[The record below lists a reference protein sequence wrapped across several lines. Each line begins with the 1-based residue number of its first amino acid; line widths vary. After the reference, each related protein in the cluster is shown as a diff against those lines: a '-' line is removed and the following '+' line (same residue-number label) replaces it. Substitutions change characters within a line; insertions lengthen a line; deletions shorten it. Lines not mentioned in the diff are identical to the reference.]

1 MAKKYWSGDVTLNT
15 EWAGDESTN
24 NLPLSG
30 GTVQKLIKDSINSK
44 VGYVGRVDKIGQG
57 FYVLCRDEETF
68 NKYLETITDD
78 LPLGNLQMD
87 GVNGKFDA
95 PFNYKMELTVTNP
108 ENGYKAVLLGSTNNQ
123 ITIKGQTVDASNTS
137 IGENLTI
144 TFKVTNESG
153 VENSYTAIY
162 DAKTAADGITY
173 NLDGKL
179 SSGQNTIIVT
189 AVGMNSGV
197 SAMRRITYRVIDM
210 SFIDSF
216 NILKRY
222 RYNGNKLEI
231 DVNYSLKGI
240 GETTLIWYF
249 DGVKFEEEEI
259 KNHNPNLSNANKHFV
274 FTGNRDK
281 ERMNAGKHN
290 IQILM
295 SCRDIEDNSEFK
307 TPVYYREFIIDDN
320 SYNFETPYILRKITL
335 NDVLTTGS
343 ILTINNTKQYE
354 NTTIEYGVF
363 YNGKSDCAVETGIM
377 YIEENEYKELS
388 KEKLPMVV
396 DGFSELQ
403 KHSISLEKAGEA
415 EIILKAFDIKNNVF
429 EEKYYTD
436 IKENDMIIST
446 ISYDDTALSLNAF
459 GRSNN
464 SSNKN
469 EWVYSGVDGT
479 ITTTFSDNFDWS
491 NTSGWADNK
500 LKLNKGNSITINYKP
515 FSDDKMDNLKNRGGT
530 YEFEFETINVYNDD
544 AVICKICGND
554 DNAPGI
560 VIYASGA
567 ELVISRDKVTD
578 NEDVNAGYMR
588 AVSTK
593 YKAEESNR
601 ISFVI
606 TPNKKINDDDGTAY
620 RDRILKIY
628 VNGELCG
635 AYPYDE
641 NAVFSNDSTITF
653 RGSEECCVNISS
665 IQIYKRALTSDEI
678 LNNYIYFRNSGVEK
692 SEIYKRN
699 DITLESNTS
708 IFDSDKL
715 KSQLPIMTFYQIYD
729 EQSLDDIHQ
738 EKKNKKLTRFFDVVY
753 IDIQHPNKNF
763 LIKNAY
769 VTPQGTSSMNY
780 PVKNLRLYTGKK
792 DKAGNYYSR
801 LFVGSNIFSGSSTN
815 PSMDNINLETE
826 VTGKRKYSF
835 RDETRTQKAA
845 APVNC
850 WCLKADFAESSSSHN
865 TGTARYWNNVLKTN
879 GFNTKAQIKSAQH
892 TDLYNYDVRTC
903 IDGFPIA
910 VFYQPL
916 KGNLRFEGK
925 YNFNNDKSTE
935 DVFGFTGG
943 KEIPGQTVQYYYIG
957 KEVPIVHGEENDK
970 GEWEWACKVVS
981 SGYTETPTVDSP
993 LYASK
998 FNDDG
1003 TEDWYMLRGK
1013 ELLDNPKMECWEILN
1028 SVNELALFKT
1038 AQNFTTGD
1046 KDEKVGILDSKG
1058 EFHEAF
1064 ESRYPDCGDYYH
1076 YNSLKRFA
1084 QWLVS
1089 CRYLTIDNNTGESIP
1104 FAETSL
1110 NPLPSENYY
1119 VSNGKLSIHLLN
1131 TKKTGEIR
1139 LNFPGKNFYK
1149 PIEYS
1154 NIQNNIKN
1162 DGYQKIKINVPSGET
1177 YEDIV
1182 ASLSYI
1188 KVAELPNN
1196 KLDTYLYLFFN
1207 DEYYT
1212 WSNNSYEIT
1221 NDVPSDIISTKNYI
1235 KVNELPSSEIS
1246 VYEYLE
1252 LDGYFYTW
1260 LLGNV
1265 LNTNKIPETH
1275 QTEYD
1280 YVLVNNNEYYV
1291 WDNTYNLEDFHIEQK
1306 VDDTAFNRAL
1316 KFAVEKYDHIDMDK
1330 MAAYY
1335 IYLMRFGGVDQTVK
1349 NAMLTTEGPAND
1361 DPLSTLPSL
1370 WYFIN
1375 YDNDTI
1381 LGVKNDGR
1389 LVFDPYITRQTKDGT
1404 GYVYAGRESTLWNN
1418 LENDTEFMETVTKVD
1433 NILAKGEGNSLYALS
1448 YSNAIREYDINQSD
1462 KWCERIY
1469 NKDAERKYID
1479 TFVKGWTQHNDEENT
1494 TSENVTED
1502 YLYDVHG
1509 SRSSHRK
1516 WWLGRR
1522 FNIFDSRFC
1531 NDNFKNSFI
1540 KFRSTNLPAGATIT
1554 IKSGEPIYYAWG
1566 HDNSVTEITKTAI
1579 QPGEYCTFTTMSAF
1593 NIGSYLELMGAP
1605 NIATLNLRGCVGA
1618 LTEIDITGC
1627 KSPSIGTKLK
1637 EIYIGDNTRQDLVNI
1652 SNTAMKFSG
1661 LKQAS
1666 KLEYLD
1672 ITNIKNITLLDGMD
1686 TLLNIKEVYA
1696 KGSSVSNF
1704 TFSEGCAIEK
1714 LHLPSTIETLSL
1726 TKSSNINYNN
1736 ISFEGG
1742 GYGKLRNLTINNC
1755 PQLMNNPDFILNW
1768 LYSTPKEQRN
1778 KLSLNLQGINWVFN
1792 KCNSLLDLGE
1802 IGTRN
1807 IQGTIQINE
1816 KINVEIATKLQNIFG
1831 EKCFKE
1837 GSTVY
1842 IKTPTA
1848 IFLDVPSTLW
1858 EGDDVVRCN
1867 VITVGTTSTS
1877 SLETIIKVKTINGD
1891 ELFIDD
1897 TNGVITVDETNLN
1910 NGYILFKINESE
1922 HEYKSLYINIKCTVN
1937 GFTYDTSITCNINKR
1952 IYPDSTTIYT
1962 VSDSFNNINEN
1973 ELSLIYA
1980 PQDINDLNLI
1990 GRGFFTVSWEIFTG
2004 TTDYNTKVLLSNKKG
2019 EKTYIKAPTGFDGKV
2034 IVKAIINRNF
2044 DNKQICETTKELEF
2058 TDPSTIVT
2066 ELSNK
2071 PLYDILVKHNIIT
2084 EIDGF
2089 GKLNKNDASQITIN
2103 DLIDKETGKS
2113 IFANNKELESFIEFE
2128 WFGDA
2133 SIGGLATPNGMFENC
2148 TKLKEIALSD
2158 NFKYSAKNMF
2168 NGCSNLECIYGA
2180 SQGKTYP
2187 NSNELI
2193 YTSLSLTHVGDNFAN
2208 GCKKLSTC
2216 KLSSLVNY
2224 IGATAFKNC
2233 ESLTDFTI
2241 PSNSALEI
2249 VYGTNDTPF
2258 SGCKNINFTEGTQY
2272 DENSNDKYRI
2282 KNGACYKIIDEFTLD
2297 LIHMGKNTL
2306 ISDIPTKKIDE
2317 NGETGITV
2325 YAYAYSMEGR
2335 TEENIIIPENI
2346 IFNGHYIFYNSIG
2359 KSIKLNRYVDN
2370 KSPYLFANTNYNG
2383 NYIFHVNETT
2393 IPSYCFYNASGMASY
2408 TVPEGITTIENGA
2421 FYQCKMNE
2429 IILPTSLTTINTQA
2443 FWLTYLKDMTFL
2455 SENPPH
2461 ISMETHD
2468 VFFSVMLDNIYVK
2481 PEYYDNYYGTGEKE
2495 GIHNLFKP
2503 FITPIHLHS
2512 TGYIRLYKDGE
2523 LIYND
2528 ENNIIKVGNAN
2539 ITEKIDG
2546 GYMEYTYNGND
2557 NNIDVLINNEVV
2569 GKISSKYTTIYIGDN
2584 SNLYIG
2590 DGLSFE
2596 CGVPMS
2602 VENEINSK
2610 GWYYDAR
2617 FKGIRSNPNS
2627 LEKDEITLS
2636 LPNYKNKIINIK
2648 YGKYAYESYVYV
2660 KNDEDENILNETLS
2674 TLNKFDIETETT
2686 GMLSESGNIKIGI
2699 DKTNSGS
2706 IKHGI
2711 NGMVINKLGDAVYS
2725 DIELSNISL
2734 YSNNNENIKQVKVK
2748 LNSPIE
2754 ITKNVFIT
2762 LTDNKAFTYSK
2773 LWNGEILTF
2782 NLPINHDFIAIAS
2795 DFVTN
2800 DGKYY
2805 YLTNPQKIENE
2816 EIEITYE
2823 YKTGIEIINNIL
2835 CYYTN
2840 EQDWYIDLNRYTG
2853 TWSNSNIDIPENS
2866 VLDIEASD
2874 TDGVLNSIN
2883 VNKYDKNSI
2892 CNTALKHTF
2901 FDNIKGYIPSYIE
2914 MEIFSQYLPEINDF
2928 LKENNKEIIS
2938 LDNCWVSETYD
2949 SENAWNTDGKY
2960 YNKNTIHN
2968 YYIFGKKR

>member
-1 MAKKYWSGDVTLNT
+1 MAKKYWDGNVTLNT
-15 EWAGDESTN
+15 DWGGDSTTN

-30 GTVQKLIKDSINSK
+30 GTIQKLIKDNINSK

-137 IGENLTI
+137 IGENLTV
-144 TFKVTNESG
+144 TFKITNENG
-153 VENSYTAIY
+153 AENSYTAIY

-173 NLDGKL
+173 SLDGKL

-222 RYNGNKLEI
+222 QYKDGKLEI

-240 GETTLIWYF
+240 GRTSLIWYF
-249 DGVKFEEEEI
+249 DGIKIEEESFT
-259 KNHNPNLSNANKHFV
+259 NLNPNLSNANKHFV
-274 FTGNRDK
+274 FTKSRDG
-281 ERMNAGKHN
+281 ESMNAGKHN
-290 IQILM
+290 LQILM
-295 SCRDIEDNSEFK
+295 KCIDIEDNSEFQ

-320 SYNFETPYILRKITL
+320 SYNFENPYILRKITL
-335 NDVLTTGS
+335 SDVLASGNV
-343 ILTINNTKQYE
+343 LTIDNTKQYE

-363 YNGKSDCAVETGIM
+363 YHGKSKCTVETGII
-377 YIEENEYKELS
+377 YIEENEYKELN
-388 KEKLPMVV
+388 KEELPMVV

-403 KHSISLEKAGEA
+403 KHSISLENAGEA
-415 EIILKAFDIKNNVF
+415 EIILKAFDIDNNVF
-429 EEKYYTD
+429 EEKYYTN
-436 IKENDMIIST
+436 IENNDMIIST
-446 ISYDDTALSLNAF
+446 IKYDDTALSLNAF

-464 SSNKN
+464 SSNKT
-469 EWVYSGVDGT
+469 EWIYSGIDGVFET
-479 ITTTFSDNFDWS
+479 IFSDNFDWS

-500 LKLNKGNSITINYKP
+500 LKLNKGNSIEINYKP
-515 FSDDKMDNLKNRGGT
+515 FSEDKMENLKNRGGT

-544 AVICKICGND
+544 AIICSICGND
-554 DNAPGI
+554 NNAPGI

-578 NEDVNAGYMR
+578 SEDVNAGYIK
-588 AVSTK
+588 AVNTK
-593 YKAEESNR
+593 YKSEESNR

-606 TPNKKINDDDGTAY
+606 TPDKETNDDGTTY

-635 AYPYDE
+635 AYPYDKG
-641 NAVFSNDSTITF
+641 ASFSNDSTIIF
-653 RGSEECCVNISS
+653 SGSEECCVNISS

-692 SEIYKRN
+692 TEIYKRN
-699 DITLESNTS
+699 DITLTTDSS
-708 IFDSDKL
+708 VFDSDKL
-715 KSQLPIMTFYQIYD
+715 KSQLPIMIFYQIYD

-792 DKAGNYYSR
+792 DKADNYYSR
-801 LFVGSNIFSGSSTN
+801 LFVGSNIFKDGSSAN
-815 PSMDNINLETE
+815 LSMDNINLDTE
-826 VTGKRKYSF
+826 VTEKRKYSF

-879 GFNTKAQIKSAQH
+879 GFNTKAQIKAAQH

-910 VFYQPL
+910 VFYQP
-916 KGNLRFEGK
+916 KNGKLRFEGK

-943 KEIPGQTVQYYYIG
+943 KEIPDQKVQYYYIG
-957 KEVPIVHGEENDK
+957 EEKPIIQSETVSGITEY
-970 GEWEWACKVVS
+970 ACSWSEGGYDVS
-981 SGYTETPTVDSP
+981 PSTDSP
-993 LYASK
+993 LYTSD
-998 FNDDG
+998 NDG
-1003 TEDWYMLRGK
+1003 KWYMLRGK

-1038 AQNFTTGD
+1038 AQKFTTGD
-1046 KDEKVGILDSKG
+1046 KDEKVGILDNKG

-1089 CRYLTIDNNTGESIP
+1089 CRYLTVDNNTGESVP
-1104 FAETSL
+1104 FAETQL
-1110 NPLPSENYY
+1110 DPLPSENYY
-1119 VSNGKLSIHLLN
+1119 KDNNNKLSIQLLN
-1131 TKKTGEIR
+1131 TGKTGTIK

-1149 PIEYS
+1149 LIEYS
-1154 NIQNNIKN
+1154 TIQNNIKN
-1162 DGYQKIKINVPSGET
+1162 DGYQKLTINVPPGET

-1182 ASLSYI
+1182 ASLSCI
-1188 KVAELPNN
+1188 KVAELPS
-1196 KLDTYLYLFFN
+1196 KQLDTYLYLLC
-1207 DEYYT
+1207 DEKYYT
-1212 WSNNSYEIT
+1212 WLSTDNLYIEI
-1221 NDVPSDIISTKNYI
+1221 PSDDINSGDYI
-1235 KVNELPSSEIS
+1235 KVNELPSNEIS
-1246 VYEYLE
+1246 TYDYVE

-1260 LLGNV
+1260 TIGNV
-1265 LNTNKIPETH
+1265 LSTTSIPETH

-1280 YVLVNNNEYYV
+1280 YILVNNNEYYV
-1291 WDNTYNLEDFHIEQK
+1291 WDNTYKLEDFHTGRT
-1306 VDDTAFNRAL
+1306 VDDTCFNRAL
-1316 KFAVEKYDHIDMDK
+1316 KFAVEKYDHIEMDK

-1349 NAMLTTEGPAND
+1349 NAMLTTEGPADD

-1389 LVFDPYITRQTKDGT
+1389 LVFNPYITRQTKDGS

-1448 YSNAIREYDINQSD
+1448 YSNAIREYDTNQSD

-1469 NKDAERKYID
+1469 NRDAERKYID
-1479 TFVKGWTQHNDEENT
+1479 TYVKGWTQHNDEDGT

-1531 NDNFKNSFI
+1531 NDNFKNSLI

-1593 NIGSYLELMGAP
+1593 NIGSYLELMGAA
-1605 NIATLNLRGCVGA
+1605 NIATLDLRGCVGA

-1637 EIYIGDNTRQDLVNI
+1637 EIYIGDNTRNDLVNI

-1672 ITNIKNITLLDGMD
+1672 ITNIKNITSLDGME

-1696 KGSSVSNF
+1696 KGSSVANF
-1704 TFSEGCAIEK
+1704 TFTEGCAITK

-1742 GYGKLRNLTINNC
+1742 EYGKLRNLTINNC

-1831 EKCFKE
+1831 AKCFKE

-1877 SLETIIKVKTINGD
+1877 SLDTIIKVKTINGD
-1891 ELFIDD
+1891 ELFIND
-1897 TNGVITVDETNLN
+1897 TNGVITIDETNLN
-1910 NGYILFKINESE
+1910 DGYILFKINESE
-1922 HEYKSLYINIKCTVN
+1922 HEYQSLYINIKCTVN
-1937 GFTYDTSITCNINKR
+1937 DFTYDTSITCNINKR

-1962 VSDSFNNINEN
+1962 VSDSFNNINNN
-1973 ELSLIYA
+1973 ELSLIYT

-2004 TTDYNTKVLLSNKKG
+2004 TTGYNTKVLLSNKKG

-2084 EIDGF
+2084 VIDGF
-2089 GKLNKNDASQITIN
+2089 GKLNKNDALQITIN
-2103 DLIDKETGKS
+2103 DLINKETGKS

-2128 WFGDA
+2128 WFGDS
-2133 SIGGLATPNGMFENC
+2133 SIGGLTTPNGMFENC
-2148 TKLKEIALSD
+2148 TNLREIALSD

-2193 YTSLSLTHVGDNFAN
+2193 YTSLALTYVGDNFAN

-2241 PSNSALEI
+2241 PSNSVLEI
-2249 VYGTNDTPF
+2249 VYDTNDTPF
-2258 SGCKNINFTEGTQY
+2258 SGCKNINFTDGTQY

-2282 KNGACYKIIDEFTLD
+2282 KNGACYKIIDDFTLD

-2335 TEENIIIPENI
+2335 TEENIVIPENI
-2346 IFNGHYIFYNSIG
+2346 RF
-2359 KSIKLNRYVDN
+2359 
-2370 KSPYLFANTNYNG
+2370 NG
-2383 NYIFHVNETT
+2383 NYIFNNSSGNSITLNDVVTDKSDYLFSNTYYKGNYHFATNEYRIPKGCFSNIKDVNFTNYE
-2393 IPSYCFYNASGMASY
+2393 
-2408 TVPEGITTIENGA
+2408 VPNNITTIHDEAFSYTSSLQEVVLPSKMKEIGVNVFYYCEGLRNIIYNG
-2421 FYQCKMNE
+2421 KV
-2429 IILPTSLTTINTQA
+2429 ILYNDL
-2443 FWLTYLKDMTFL
+2443 FRVYL
-2455 SENPPH
+2455 N
-2461 ISMETHD
+2461 
-2468 VFFSVMLDNIYVK
+2468 NIYCNPTEYDVLDKKIENSEFVALLKPIVK
-2481 PEYYDNYYGTGEKE
+2481 LLKPRETG
-2495 GIHNLFKP
+2495 
-2503 FITPIHLHS
+2503 FIRI
-2512 TGYIRLYKDGE
+2512 IKDGE
-2523 LIYND
+2523 IVTSHNGDKVTVGGVDAEFDSYDYWKYN
-2528 ENNIIKVGNAN
+2528 NVSS
-2539 ITEKIDG
+2539 
-2546 GYMEYTYNGND
+2546 
-2557 NNIDVLINNEVV
+2557 NNEVYLNDDYV
-2569 GKISSKYTTIYIGDN
+2569 GEIKELYTTIYLGDN
-2584 SNLYIG
+2584 SSLYEGYGETGYDFTHGIY
-2590 DGLSFE
+2590 DD
-2596 CGVPMS
+2596 
-2602 VENEINSK
+2602 NINTAVDNA
-2610 GWYYDAR
+2610 GWYYDSR
-2617 FKGIRSNPNS
+2617 FNGIRSKEVAYNEETTLNLTLPETIK
-2627 LEKDEITLS
+2627 EKCYIEFGASFYKTSDIYYTINNERIYELGYNQALYTDIINNEITFK
-2636 LPNYKNKIINIK
+2636 YKRGSTIKMYADAFILNKI
-2648 YGKYAYESYVYV
+2648 GKTLYS
-2660 KNDEDENILNETLS
+2660 DPILSDIDENNY
-2674 TLNKFDIETETT
+2674 
-2686 GMLSESGNIKIGI
+2686 NIYKV
-2699 DKTNSGS
+2699 S
-2706 IKHGI
+2706 ITS
-2711 NGMVINKLGDAVYS
+2711 M
-2725 DIELSNISL
+2725 
-2734 YSNNNENIKQVKVK
+2734 ENIPNNTPVIV
-2748 LNSPIE
+2748 
-2754 ITKNVFIT
+2754 
-2762 LTDNKAFTYSK
+2762 TDGFAHTYRK
-2773 LWNGEILTF
+2773 YWNGEELEF
-2782 NLPINHDFIAIAS
+2782 KVPKNYEFICYAEPYLNESGKLFA
-2795 DFVTN
+2795 VTN
-2800 DGKYY
+2800 RVNLNKV
-2805 YLTNPQKIENE
+2805 NNE
-2816 EIEITYE
+2816 LMYE
-2823 YKTGIEIINNIL
+2823 GLEGIEVVDNILYFYTEYNDYYINLEQKNGIWSDIYNNIDGV
-2835 CYYTN
+2835 TT
-2840 EQDWYIDLNRYTG
+2840 DD
-2853 TWSNSNIDIPENS
+2853 
-2866 VLDIEASD
+2866 VLTSD
-2874 TDGVLNSIN
+2874 TDGLLNTELVLNIEENN
-2883 VNKYDKNSI
+2883 VMFKNAYNDSSFDS
-2892 CNTALKHTF
+2892 TF
-2901 FDNIKGYIPSYIE
+2901 KTYIPSFIE
-2914 MEIFSQYLPEINDF
+2914 MELLKPYLNEINNYITNLNYSPIDF
-2928 LKENNKEIIS
+2928 SE
-2938 LDNCWVSETYD
+2938 CWTSEAYD
-2949 SENAWNTDGKY
+2949 ERHAWLSNGKY
-2960 YNKNTIHN
+2960 ENKNTSKN
-2968 YYIFGKKR
+2968 YYIFGRKINIIR